1 MMYHLN
7 LDGMI
12 SQTKVPYLLGRC
24 FWTGAVHRHLLQK
37 NYSYH
42 THSSGLPIFWAESQV
57 PLEPGNGSLEHF
69 RVVSTAQ
76 ATRRRRATTA
86 AGLSPRLAGTRL
98 LWRAAACCSSSSP
111 STYTLPAR
119 TSELR
124 PLLPPLRPR
133 HCRNRAP
140 PTPRSHLSLSFS
152 HVMSLIMMFTLL
164 AKDWSGV
171 SGLSHVLTDECRLQW
186 EWESAIFIE
195 GQTNMM
201 TPLSVIKKAYVSIT
215 F

>member
-86 AGLSPRLAGTRL
+86 AGLPPRLAGRL
-98 LWRAAACCSSSSP
+98 GSYGAPPRAALPQALRRIPSPPVRRSCGLFSHLCALVTAATARRQPQGRTSLSP
-111 STYTLPAR
+111 SL
-119 TSELR
+119 
-124 PLLPPLRPR
+124 
-133 HCRNRAP
+133 
-140 PTPRSHLSLSFS
+140 
-152 HVMSLIMMFTLL
+152 MSCL
-164 AKDWSGV
+164 
-171 SGLSHVLTDECRLQW
+171 
-186 EWESAIFIE
+186 
-195 GQTNMM
+195 
-201 TPLSVIKKAYVSIT
+201 
-215 F
+215 